1 MKLVSRKILQNTGLM
16 FFAALGVLLAP
27 PRTACAAPTGY
38 QNTVLADSP
47 YLYYRFGESSGTTV
61 IDSSV
66 NGFNGTYVNG
76 VTLGLAGDTPAAAA
90 TRPLFSLTPILNMPC
105 QRERRSVWK
114 LCRRFQLRVRVC
126 DHRHQLRHDAGRW
139 RERRLHGCLPGF
151 LE

>member
-38 QNTVLADSP
+38 HNTVLADSP

-76 VTLGLAGDTPAAAA
+76 VTLGLAGDNASGNATFVAVKIRYGCPAGPFAPPNTSFPPASVTPTIAA
-90 TRPLFSLTPILNMPC
+90 F
-105 QRERRSVWK
+105 
-114 LCRRFQLRVRVC
+114 
-126 DHRHQLRHDAGRW
+126 
-139 RERRLHGCLPGF
+139 GF
-151 LE
+151 TTT